1 MYWHKAKR
9 RWTTRSSSHSF
20 ASVGEAA
27 RATDA
32 SRKPAKPS
40 TIVQRLKF
48 MRRIFDA
55 GELPADLEDLESR
68 AKSFQGMCRQEPA
81 LEPIGI
87 QLKYGP
93 WRANLIECWKA
104 SCVQRLAS
112 LSVEQRAA
120 WIFQVLVNVAKAVSK
135 EGVPYWSMHAGR
147 GVSRHMG
154 GQMVLKHLGVLIRQ
168 CDESRG
174 LSFQGAQDDTDDDE
188 ASTKWKLARSKQE
201 RDDAMGKLQR
211 LIRAWDDLSGVFADA
226 PTKCTEWSDKMT
238 EATRL
243 LHKMHGQVPR
253 LPAPVSGDVYEKAKY
268 TSAWTVRGVMVLR
281 MQQAGVKNLKVDNI
295 ALKPFIRMNPD
306 EGSHM
311 LRVFNANR
319 GTIHT
324 TRDFLQH
331 CGVQRP
337 ELLSMEM
344 CLASDRGLDKV
355 DVETEDVRQWKQ
367 AKHDLRKRHRMCP
380 HIACIA
386 KAVRQLG
393 EAEG

>member
-1 MYWHKAKR
+1 MRREREGQKRKERRRRRQTRARRASSVLCPASTLASSMVARLRKRPAAHAPSVQGVEPRLYRYITYRSQGGQAGWIVQWNGSTWGGFHDTQHEAAKTLQKAMGLPNLSMLPRLHGAPSVQRPASGVSRFKGVYWHKAKR
-9 RWTTRSSSHSF
+9 RWTTRSSSRSF

-104 SCVQRLAS
+104 SCVQRPAS

-120 WIFQVLVNVAKAVSK
+120 SIFEVLVSVAKAVSK
-135 EGVPYWSMHAGR
+135 EGVPYWSKHAGR

-154 GQMVLKHLGVLIRQ
+154 GQMVLLKHLGVLIRQ

-174 LSFQGAQDDTDDDE
+174 LSFQG
-188 ASTKWKLARSKQE
+188 L
-201 RDDAMGKLQR
+201 
-211 LIRAWDDLSGVFADA
+211 
-226 PTKCTEWSDKMT
+226 KMT
-238 EATRL
+238 LMMMRQAPNGNLHVPSRKGTMRWASCNGSSAHGMCCPASSQMHPPSAQSGATR
-243 LHKMHGQVPR
+243 
-253 LPAPVSGDVYEKAKY
+253 
-268 TSAWTVRGVMVLR
+268 
-281 MQQAGVKNLKVDNI
+281 
-295 ALKPFIRMNPD
+295 
-306 EGSHM
+306 
-311 LRVFNANR
+311 
-319 GTIHT
+319 
-324 TRDFLQH
+324 
-331 CGVQRP
+331 
-337 ELLSMEM
+337 
-344 CLASDRGLDKV
+344 
-355 DVETEDVRQWKQ
+355 
-367 AKHDLRKRHRMCP
+367 
-380 HIACIA
+380 
-386 KAVRQLG
+386 
-393 EAEG
+393 